1 MSYFQRFNY
10 VNYNS
15 VQLTDILKRVKIRE
29 RIKTDAELFVTY
41 FIKEGETPEMVATRA
56 YDNPEQFWV
65 ILMANNITNPYGEW
79 PVTSTTLIDIVGK
92 KYGVDNIHATHHFE
106 DKDGVTVNSD
116 AVGAVSV
123 SNFDFEDRQNESLRE
138 IRIIIPDLVPILQQE
153 LNELVRED

>member
-65 ILMANNITNPYGEW
+65 ILMANNITNPYGCLLY
-79 PVTSTTLIDIVGK
+79 TSP
-92 KYGVDNIHATHHFE
+92 
-106 DKDGVTVNSD
+106 SP
-116 AVGAVSV
+116 
-123 SNFDFEDRQNESLRE
+123 R
-138 IRIIIPDLVPILQQE
+138 DLSTSRMPSSA
-153 LNELVRED
+153 